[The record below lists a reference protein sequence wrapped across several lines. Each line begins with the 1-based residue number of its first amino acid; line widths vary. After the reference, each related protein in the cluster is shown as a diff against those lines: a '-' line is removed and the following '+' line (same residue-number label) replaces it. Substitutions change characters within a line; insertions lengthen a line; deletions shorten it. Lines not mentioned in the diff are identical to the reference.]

1 VADVKLV
8 RRDDFTSLRDRIA
21 SAIYEAESNF
31 NRSTPRGGNIIDR
44 AGCLTMADAVIA
56 ELGLFREF
64 TWEGSTK
71 LSRVVSKWVAE

>member
-1 VADVKLV
+1 MGDPKLV

-21 SAIYEAESNF
+21 ALLYTRHAHALGYVDEWDGVDHE
-31 NRSTPRGGNIIDR
+31 PWLED
-44 AGCLTMADAVIA
+44 ADAVIA